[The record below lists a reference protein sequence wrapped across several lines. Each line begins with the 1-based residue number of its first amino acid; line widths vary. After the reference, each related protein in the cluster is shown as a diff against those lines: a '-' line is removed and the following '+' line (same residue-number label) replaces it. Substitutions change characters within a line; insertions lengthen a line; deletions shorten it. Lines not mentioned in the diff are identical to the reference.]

1 MDTLQPRTMPY
12 KEKTVEKL
20 YWAIGEVATELE
32 VNTSLIRYWE
42 KEFGMIRPKRTG
54 RGDRLYLRKDIEL
67 LKHIK
72 HLVKEKGFTLQ
83 GAKEQLRAGDK
94 NTDKAA
100 ADIAERLQRIRER
113 LVELSSSL

>member
-20 YWAIGEVATELE
+20 YWAIGEVATELD

-54 RGDRLYLRKDIEL
+54 RGDRLYVRKDIEL
-67 LKHIK
+67 LKRIK

-83 GAKEQLRAGDK
+83 GAKEQLRSGDK
-94 NTDKAA
+94 DPNKAT
-100 ADIAERLQRIRER
+100 ADLAERLMRIREQ
-113 LVELSSSL
+113 LVELSNTL